1 MYQRSRGIILKKI
14 DFKEDDE
21 MITIYSSD
29 FGKIDVL
36 SRGAKK
42 ITAKLTPSLQ
52 LFNIV
57 EFEFVNGKSL
67 KTITSATVLNNFQES
82 RDNLFKIKVLTKTT
96 KIIDKLVTEPEKDT
110 NLWEFLLNFYTV
122 LPNIKLENDRETQT
136 LIDFFETKV
145 LKILGDL

>member
-36 SRGAKK
+36 SKGAKK
-42 ITAKLTPSLQ
+42 IVAKLTPSLQ
-52 LFNIV
+52 IFNIV

-67 KTITSATVLNNFQES
+67 KTITSATVLNNFLES
-82 RDNLFKIKVLTKTT
+82 RDNLFKIKTLTKTT
-96 KIIDKLVTEPEKDT
+96 KIIDKLITEPEKDT

-122 LPNIKLENDRETQT
+122 LPNIKVENDQEAKT
-136 LIDFFETKV
+136 LIDFFETKM
-145 LKILGDL
+145 LKILGEA